1 MTDSTTIDPQLM
13 RTAAREH
20 IIACLN
26 RGTSVQTAI
35 RSAIT
40 EGIDETV
47 ARAEGRML
55 KQDLIQQKKGQAMR
69 RVRSGGLWILAAF
82 VLAVVV
88 PVAGYVLGT
97 NLFVPGLFILVAG
110 LVAGL
115 LRIIASAVD
124 YMTVESKVN

>member
-1 MTDSTTIDPQLM
+1 M

-26 RGTSVQTAI
+26 RGMSVQAAI
-35 RSAIT
+35 RSALA

-47 ARAEGRML
+47 ARNEGRSL
-55 KQDLIQQKKGQAMR
+55 KQALIQQKKDRAMG
-69 RVRSGGLWILAAF
+69 RVRSGGLWILIAF
-82 VLAVVV
+82 VLAVAV
-88 PVAGYVLGT
+88 PVAGYILGI
-97 NLFVPGLFILVAG
+97 NLFTAGLFILVAG

-124 YMTVESKVN
+124 YMTVEGKVN